1 MMGGIMHVLKTA
13 QYLRVKLAREVL
25 RHSHAGRI
33 GLKLLL
39 IEHTVY
45 FTGLAARRG
54 GVSPADSRIR
64 QTKLNNQ
71 G

>member
-1 MMGGIMHVLKTA
+1 MACIMYVVKTA

-25 RHSHAGRI
+25 GHSHAGRI

-39 IEHTVY
+39 IEHTVHL
-45 FTGLAARRG
+45 TGLAARRG

-64 QTKLNNQ
+64 ENK
-71 G
+71 